1 MEGRLGRVLGRDS
14 GSAGVG
20 SHKVY
25 PPSLLTVVGERC
37 SAGGVISDGLG
48 CGRSSGCGWAGSFVL
63 LSCEKKV
70 NAFSRFLKTC
80 RFFSATERFFCVFV
94 NSIIYLFR

>member
-1 MEGRLGRVLGRDS
+1 MQYGMEYNLLLIMYSNVDYDFQLFLYHYTVIMIRSLIKT
-14 GSAGVG
+14 SA
-20 SHKVY
+20 
-25 PPSLLTVVGERC
+25 
-37 SAGGVISDGLG
+37 
-48 CGRSSGCGWAGSFVL
+48 L